1 MKYNSE
7 LWQHIDG
14 YFDFDDVYQ
23 MIVKNCAEGDWIV
36 EVGGFLGKSTC
47 YLGNQIKAAGTGVRV
62 LCVDPWPAYWM
73 EEKKLKA
80 VETFDMW
87 RANVKQSGWE
97 DFIFPLRTTS
107 AIAATIVKNGLGAV
121 YIDGD
126 HTYESV
132 RDDIKAWLP
141 KIRKG
146 GILAGHDYGAS
157 WHGVKKAVDEVL
169 GSTISLMRQS
179 WVRRVT

>member
-1 MKYNSE
+1 
-7 LWQHIDG
+7 
-14 YFDFDDVYQ
+14 

-36 EVGGFLGKSTC
+36 EIGGFLGKSTC
-47 YLGNQIKAAGTGVRV
+47 YLGNRIHAAGARIRV
-62 LCVDPWPAYWM
+62 LCVDPWPANWV
-73 EEKKLKA
+73 EDKRVRA
-80 VETFDMW
+80 VDPYDLW

-126 HTYESV
+126 HAYESV
-132 RDDIKAWLP
+132 KQDIAAWLP

-146 GILAGHDYGAS
+146 GILAGHDYGAG
-157 WHGVKKAVDEVL
+157 WAGVKKAVDEVL
-169 GSTISLMRQS
+169 GKTVGFMRQS
-179 WVRRVT
+179 WIRKVS